1 MASGASVEPK
11 VTAAWRLDKLL
22 DIQSGNL
29 GAATSIFLKHER
41 PWDIQ
46 LVSRHIPKPIETSVS
61 SSLPESNTL
70 LPRYWCSCL
79 VIRSTRRRI
88 SAYPKV

>member
-46 LVSRHIPKPIETSVS
+46 LTKLVVTFQSPLKHLFPPH
-61 SSLPESNTL
+61 
-70 LPRYWCSCL
+70 CL
-79 VIRSTRRRI
+79 KAAPFCHATGALV
-88 SAYPKV
+88 